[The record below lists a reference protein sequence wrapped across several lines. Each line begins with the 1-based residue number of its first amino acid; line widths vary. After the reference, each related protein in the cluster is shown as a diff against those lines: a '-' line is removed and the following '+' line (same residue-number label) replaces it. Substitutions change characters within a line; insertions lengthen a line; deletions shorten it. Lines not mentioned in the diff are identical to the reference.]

1 MTTGYANPYV
11 VAGAEP
17 SVRAQF
23 IRQTYFHLG
32 GAIAAFIAIESMLL
46 QLPGIDSMVMK
57 MTGGMGWLLV
67 LGAFMAVSFIANKW
81 AMSDSSRAMQYM
93 GLGLFTIAE
102 AIIFLP
108 LIYIALTYV
117 PAGSELVAQAGLITA
132 VMVAGIT
139 MTAFVTKKDFSFLG
153 SILMIGG
160 FVALGIIVASILFGF
175 NLGLFFSGAMAIFAS
190 VSILHTTSNIIHH
203 YPPGKHVAAALNLFA
218 GIALLFWYILQILIA
233 LSGRD

>member
-11 VAGAEP
+11 VADAEP

-108 LIYIALTYV
+108 LLYIALTYV

-153 SILMIGG
+153 GILMIGG